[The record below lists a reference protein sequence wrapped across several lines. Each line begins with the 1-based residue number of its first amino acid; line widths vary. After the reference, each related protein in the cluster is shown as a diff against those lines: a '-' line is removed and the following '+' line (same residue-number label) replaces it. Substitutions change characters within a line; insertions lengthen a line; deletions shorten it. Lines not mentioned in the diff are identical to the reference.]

1 MPAGIIINKRM
12 DLTSTAR
19 KYEADKIALLGFFAL
34 GLLMAYLLTFSRHT
48 RPLQAGREIVT
59 QIKNRG
65 ISSFLDDL
73 DSPAFFLVKNAKLN
87 TIGFTMDVYV
97 DYAPEPEFDI
107 QSEGILFIRG
117 RFAHQQAASFKSN
130 DRFDVFKWRTEISG
144 AGVSTGS
151 ELELEEDGV
160 LSVSHLGR
168 NSKTLRY
175 KPEPGVIPD
184 FLLDLVFAQMRESPR
199 KKVIVQTINADGKMV
214 EVAVTGFEVRDSAQ
228 VGEVKYTLSV
238 DFENDPLSTQQ
249 VDLDGRGRILRIKR
263 KNLYFERVTKENILT
278 MFPEWAAYILQRS
291 RIPE

>member
-1 MPAGIIINKRM
+1 MNV
-12 DLTSTAR
+12 TCTAR

-34 GLLMAYLLTFSRHT
+34 GLLIAYLLTFSRHT
-48 RPLQAGREIVT
+48 RPLQAGREIIA

-73 DSPAFFLVKNAKLN
+73 GSPAFFIIKNAKLN
-87 TIGFTMDVYV
+87 TIGFTMDVYA
-97 DYAPEPEFDI
+97 DFAPEPEYDI
-107 QSEGILFIRG
+107 QSEGILFIGG
-117 RFAHQQAASFKSN
+117 RYQQAVSFKSD
-130 DRFDVFKWRTEISG
+130 DRFDIFTWRTEISG
-144 AGVSTGS
+144 PGVSTGS

-175 KPEPGVIPD
+175 KPDAGVIPD

-214 EVAVTGFEVRDSAQ
+214 EVAVARFKARNSAQ
-228 VGEVKYTLSV
+228 VGEVKYALSV

-249 VDLDGRGRILRIKR
+249 VDLDGRGRILRIKK
-263 KNLYFERVTKENILT
+263 KNLYIERAEEEDILAT
-278 MFPEWAAYILQRS
+278 FPDWAAYILQRS
-291 RIPE
+291 RIPRQD